1 MRHTQ
6 TPRSVGATGA
16 ARRIPWETD
25 EEDRVDQKP
34 KMWRGN
40 PGRFDRNEG
49 LRTEKQVK
57 SILGKSISFQEVI
70 EGFSTKFMQA
80 CGYVLIPSHSIQG
93 PEYGSFSK
101 PR

>member
-57 SILGKSISFQEVI
+57 SILENLILFYKVI
-70 EGFSTKFMQA
+70 KDFSAKCKQA
-80 CGYVLIPSHSIQG
+80 
-93 PEYGSFSK
+93 
-101 PR
+101 